1 MGRLQPALLFA
12 GRIMMLK
19 CGRFEL
25 DMRQPH
31 IMAIINMTP
40 DSFSGDGLRGRL
52 DQALKKAEKALEDG
66 AAMLDL
72 GGESTRPGSDPV
84 SEQEE
89 LDRLM
94 PLIERLADGPLP
106 LSIDTV
112 KAGVMKA
119 AIAAG
124 AAMINDINA
133 FHAPGA
139 LEAVVDSDVG
149 LCVMHMQGQPR
160 SMQANPEY
168 QDVVAEVADYLHER
182 AWQLQQAGVAA
193 ERIVV
198 DPGFG
203 FGKTVEHNYRL
214 LHELESVGGDLYPVL
229 AGLSR
234 KTMLGAVTGRAP
246 AQRVVA
252 SAAAAVL
259 AVQQGARIV
268 RVHDVAET
276 RDALKIWSAFAE
288 VPFCPPVEK
297 SVC

>member
-1 MGRLQPALLFA
+1 
-12 GRIMMLK
+12 MLR

-40 DSFSGDGLRGRL
+40 DSFSGDGLHKQVDG
-52 DQALKKAEKALEDG
+52 ALRKAEQAIKDG

-72 GGESTRPGSDPV
+72 GGESTRPGSEPV

-94 PLIERLADGPLP
+94 PLVERLADAPVP

-112 KAGVMKA
+112 KPLVMKET
-119 AIAAG
+119 IAAG

-139 LEAVVDSDVG
+139 VEAVAHNSNVA
-149 LCVMHMQGQPR
+149 LCLMHMQGQPKT
-160 SMQANPEY
+160 MQVEPHY
-168 QDVVAEVADYLHER
+168 DDVVAEVAGYLRER
-182 AWQLQQAGVAA
+182 AGQLQDAGIAA

-203 FGKTVEHNYRL
+203 FGKTAEHNYRL
-214 LHELESVGGDLYPVL
+214 LRELKNICDDLYPYPVL

-234 KTMLGAVTGRAP
+234 KTMLGAVTGRPP

-252 SAAAAVL
+252 SAAAALL

-276 RDALKIWSAFAE
+276 RDALKVWSAFAGLSF
-288 VPFCPPVEK
+288 PDA
-297 SVC
+297 SA